1 MKQDDRTLLELAK
14 WQGEVAATMQ
24 ALSATL
30 SRIQKNCST
39 VADVMDLKNRMEKL
53 DDDLRKHIQTRLED
67 LGLQGT
73 ATELAELRSNVNSAL
88 SDLEK
93 LERRVYRNAIRYA
106 AIAGCI
112 PLLFSVLLFIVQH
125 FA

>member
-112 PLLFSVLLFIVQH
+112 PLLFLSLIH
-125 FA
+125 I